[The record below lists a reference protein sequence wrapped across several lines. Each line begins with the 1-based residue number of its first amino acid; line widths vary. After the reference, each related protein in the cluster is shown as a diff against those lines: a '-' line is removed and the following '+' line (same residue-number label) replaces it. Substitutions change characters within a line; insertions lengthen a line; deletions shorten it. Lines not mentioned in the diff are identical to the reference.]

1 MEILIVKYSLHASP
15 DFKRTAYYSDVFL
28 FYLYTIYFA
37 FIWADALLKVIFLSG
52 PQNCSN
58 GNSFFVKQCLL
69 QTGTL
74 SNLKILKYSHVYF
87 KKTHKEKRLLGNL
100 KYVRKF
106 SERKLPTAC

>member
-28 FYLYTIYFA
+28 FYLYTIYYA

-58 GNSFFVKQCLL
+58 GNSFFGKTVFIADRYLVKLEDSKV
-69 QTGTL
+69 L
-74 SNLKILKYSHVYF
+74 SRIF
-87 KKTHKEKRLLGNL
+87 
-100 KYVRKF
+100 
-106 SERKLPTAC
+106 